1 MFAIYCEG
9 HRSHVLLSTNNI
21 TAIQKLAE
29 GLKLTF
35 VCICGHKGEWVV
47 EREGEIEV
55 ESKPAKVLDGP
66 EALPPNR
73 HAGAHQEWM
82 GLIKK

>member
-9 HRSHVLLSTNNI
+9 HRGHVLLSTNNI
-21 TAIQKLAE
+21 TAIQELAE
-29 GLKLTF
+29 GLKLKF

-47 EREGEIEV
+47 ERQE
-55 ESKPAKVLDGP
+55 ESDEEPDPAKSLDGAEP
-66 EALPPNR
+66 LPPGR
-73 HAGAHQEWM
+73 HAGAHQEWL